1 MLEIALSHRFPG
13 FTLDAE
19 LTAPPG
25 VTALFG
31 GSGSGKTTIVN
42 ALAGLMRPDTGR
54 IVAGGRVLYD
64 STARINLPPHLRR
77 IGYVFQ
83 DARLFPHLTVLE
95 NLRYGAR
102 FAPAG
107 ATGPGLD
114 EVTGLLGIAHLLTRR
129 PATLSG
135 GEAARAAIGRALLSR
150 PAVLALDEPL
160 AALDA
165 PRRAEILP
173 FLERLRD
180 AAHLPI
186 LYVSHA
192 ADEVARL
199 ATTLVLLDQGR
210 VTRAGP
216 VAQVIASPE
225 AASLFGPREAGA
237 VIAATIAAQDADGIT
252 RLQTAAGP
260 FLLPQ
265 VAGAIG
271 QPLRLRV
278 HAQDVILA
286 ATRPEGLSALNTLPV
301 TVAALTPEGAG
312 GVVVSLLAPGDV
324 PLMARITRRSSQALA
339 LAPGV
344 QVHAVLKAVAVETPV

>member
-1 MLEIALSHRFPG
+1 MLEIRLTHRFPG

-31 GSGSGKTTIVN
+31 RSGSGKTTIVN
-42 ALAGLMRPDTGR
+42 ALAGLMRADAGR
-54 IVAGGRVLYD
+54 ITAGGRVLYD
-64 STARINLPPHLRR
+64 SAARIDLPPHRRR

-83 DARLFPHLTVLE
+83 DARLFPHLSVQD
-95 NLRYGAR
+95 NLTYGAR
-102 FAPAG
+102 FAPAD
-107 ATGPGLD
+107 ATGPGVD
-114 EVTGLLGIAHLLTRR
+114 EVTDLLGIVHLLTRR

-135 GEAARAAIGRALLSR
+135 GEAARVAIGRALLSR

-199 ATTLVLLDQGR
+199 ATTLVLLDRGR

-216 VAQVIASPE
+216 VGQVIASPE
-225 AASLFGPREAGA
+225 AAALFGPREAGA
-237 VIAATIAAQDADGIT
+237 VIEARVAAQDPDGIT
-252 RLQTAAGP
+252 RLDTPAG
-260 FLLPQ
+260 L
-265 VAGAIG
+265 ICC
-271 QPLRLRV
+271 
-278 HAQDVILA
+278 
-286 ATRPEGLSALNTLPV
+286 
-301 TVAALTPEGAG
+301 
-312 GVVVSLLAPGDV
+312 
-324 PLMARITRRSSQALA
+324 RRSRAR
-339 LAPGV
+339 
-344 QVHAVLKAVAVETPV
+344 